1 MRAAIRAILP
11 PAVVLGVIFGSLA
24 FWLWVNI
31 PRYPYGPS
39 HCCIKG
45 MMSALLDYADAHERF
60 FPAGEATPEASL
72 SLLYREGF
80 IDAETLRGK
89 TVPED
94 VVRAI
99 LEKGELLG
107 PDTTGWHYV
116 EGLTLNDDRRI
127 AILWDEVGL
136 GHNGEVTR
144 DGGREVVFV
153 DGSIEWIPGKDW
165 DAFLKEQER
174 LLAAR
179 TERAKKALPVL
190 AGKVRLPDGTVV
202 DEWDGPYKL
211 EYFSS
216 DKPLR
221 RDDCSDS
228 DRPLRDALTW
238 HHPPIYN
245 GTMTYTLTLSG
256 VQCDP
261 VEVEFKDGKGTPDVM
276 IFTLPKWP
284 DDTEGPGTPDSPAED
299 PRLAR

>member
-1 MRAAIRAILP
+1 MRAVIRAILP

-24 FWLWVNI
+24 FLSWLNG
-31 PRYPYGPS
+31 PQYPYGWS
-39 HCCIKG
+39 HCCIKCMG
-45 MMSALLDYADAHERF
+45 LALCNYADAHGRF

-116 EGLTLNDDRRI
+116 EGLTLNDDPRI
-127 AILWDEVGL
+127 AILWDKVGL
-136 GHNGEVTR
+136 SHNGARLRGGGHEVL
-144 DGGREVVFV
+144 FV
-153 DGSIEWIPGKDW
+153 NGSSDYIRGKDW
-165 DAFLKEQER
+165 DTFLKEQEG

-190 AGKVRLPDGTVV
+190 VGKILLPDGTVV
-202 DEWDGPYKL
+202 NEWDGPYKL

-221 RDDCSDS
+221 RDDCSDA
-228 DRPLRDALTW
+228 DRPLREALIW
-238 HHPPIYN
+238 HSPPIYN

-261 VEVEFKDGKGTPDVM
+261 IEVEFKNGGATPDVM
-276 IFTLPKWP
+276 VFTLPEWP

>member
-1 MRAAIRAILP
+1 MKAAIRAILP
-11 PAVVLGVIFGSLA
+11 PAIAIGAIFGILA
-24 FWLWVNI
+24 FSLWLNR

-45 MMSALLDYADAHERF
+45 MMFALLDYADAHERF
-60 FPAGEATPEASL
+60 FPAGEVTPEASL

-94 VVRAI
+94 VTRAI
-99 LEKGELLG
+99 LENGGLLG

-116 EGLTLNDDRRI
+116 EGLTRNDDRRI

-136 GHNGEVTR
+136 GHNGQVTH

-153 DGSIEWIPGKDW
+153 DGSIEWISGKDW
-165 DAFLKEQER
+165 DAFLKEQEK
-174 LLAAR
+174 LLANR
-179 TERAKKALPVL
+179 TERAKKAMPVL
-190 AGKVRLPDGTVV
+190 VGKIRLPDGTVV
-202 DEWDGPYKL
+202 DEWDGHYEL
-211 EYFSS
+211 EYSS
-216 DKPLR
+216 
-221 RDDCSDS
+221 S
-228 DRPLRDALTW
+228 DRPLRRDGCSDADRPLRKALTW

-261 VEVEFKDGKGTPDVM
+261 VAVEFKDGEATPDVM
-276 IFTLPKWP
+276 IFTLPK
-284 DDTEGPGTPDSPAED
+284 GPAETNED
-299 PRLAR
+299 NPHQSTTEDR